1 MVSIMA
7 TVKQIIKVLAKKA
20 LGLDRKSKL
29 AEMKKG
35 LMALDLVRMQDGREG
50 AFPRISKTDIDAVDL
65 ILQRASAQR

>member
-1 MVSIMA
+1 MQ
-7 TVKQIIKVLAKKA
+7 TVRKIIKVLAKKA
-20 LGLDRKSKL
+20 SKKGLGRKAKL